1 MSSNNVIV
9 RFENTTFGYD
19 EEKLQLEEANGSV
32 REGTKVTIMGQN
44 GAGKTTMFKLMMG
57 ELKPLGGKVHVRD
70 GATIAIAPQIVPKQY
85 LDHTVREYFETA
97 FSETKYNLDKLIA
110 DVFEKV
116 NLNVPLDKKIR
127 ALSGG
132 QQARLLLAY
141 ALIQDPDV
149 LLLDE
154 PTNNLDQ
161 AGIDHLTMFLILYD
175 KTVIVISHDADFL
188 NSFTDSVL
196 YLDARKKKLEQYSG
210 NYMDVVE
217 QIKAQIEREERKNA
231 QLEKDI
237 LDKKEK
243 VNFFANKG
251 GKMRKLAAKLKEE
264 IDVQEE
270 NKVDVR
276 KDDRAIKSF
285 TIPYQHTTE
294 VVVKLE
300 SVTILNHHEPVHVPV
315 DIKLRRGH
323 RLVIKG
329 PNGIGKTTLLE
340 RLAKNTEPG
349 AQILPGI
356 RVGYYR
362 QDFSG
367 LNMDKTP
374 YEALAEMMDVPDKE
388 EIYATASAFLLHSS
402 IMQNRIESLSEG
414 QKGLLSFAR
423 FVLQKPALLILDE
436 PSNHI
441 NFRHL
446 PIIAEALNQ
455 FEGAMIIV
463 SHMEE
468 FMKGIRT
475 TETLDLGN
483 LLTRYQET
491 HS

>member
-19 EEKLQLEEANGSV
+19 EEKLQLEEANASV
-32 REGTKVTIMGQN
+32 REGNKVTIMGQN
-44 GAGKTTMFKLMMG
+44 GAGKTTMFKLMTG
-57 ELKPLGGKVHVRD
+57 EVKPLGGKVHIRD
-70 GATIAIAPQIVPKQY
+70 GATVAIAPQIVPKQY

-97 FSETKYNLDKLIA
+97 FPETKYNLDKLIA
-110 DVFEKV
+110 DVFETV
-116 NLNVPLDKKIR
+116 NLNVPIDRKIR

-141 ALIQDPDV
+141 ALIQQPDV

-175 KTVIVISHDADFL
+175 KTVVVISHDADFL

-196 YLDARKKKLEQYSG
+196 YLDARKKKLEQYAG

-217 QIKAQIEREERKNA
+217 QIKAQVEREQRKNA

-251 GKMRKLAAKLKEE
+251 GKMRKLAAKLKDE
-264 IDVQEE
+264 IETQEE

-276 KDDRAIKSF
+276 QDDRSIRDFK
-285 TIPYQHTTE
+285 IPYQHTSD
-294 VVVKLE
+294 VVVRLE
-300 SVTILNHHEPVHVPV
+300 SVTILDHHEPIHVPV
-315 DIKLRRGH
+315 DIKLRRGD
-323 RLVIKG
+323 RLMIKG

-349 AQILPGI
+349 ASILPGI

-367 LNMDKTP
+367 LKMDKTP
-374 YEALAEMMDVPDKE
+374 YDALAEMMDVPDKE
-388 EIYATASAFLLHSS
+388 EIYATGGSFLLHSS
-402 IMQNRIESLSEG
+402 VMKNTVESLSEG

-423 FVLQKPALLILDE
+423 FVLQQPALLILDE

-463 SHMEE
+463 SHMDE
-468 FMKGIRT
+468 FMKGIRV
-475 TETLDLGN
+475 TETLDLG
-483 LLTRYQET
+483 LLLKKHKET